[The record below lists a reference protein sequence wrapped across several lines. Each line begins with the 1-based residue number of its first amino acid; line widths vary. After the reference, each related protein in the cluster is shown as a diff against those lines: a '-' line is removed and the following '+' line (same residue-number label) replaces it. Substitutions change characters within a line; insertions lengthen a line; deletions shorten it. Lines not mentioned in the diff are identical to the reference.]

1 MKKNRLILLIFSIF
15 ITNVLYSQVVE
26 KIEEIPD
33 SLELKP
39 YYGLNF
45 GYNYN
50 YHSTDFRSLPGV
62 PSCCPQYKNGSGS
75 GFYLGGIF
83 DYPIN
88 YDMQITARVNYAEI
102 NGKFTV
108 YEQTPVLIDGKE
120 ETGEFEHYVDSK
132 FSLLGIEPLFT
143 YKPLTDLGVHAGFRF
158 GFLTSAS
165 YYQIEKISKPS
176 DRGTFIDGRTY
187 RNQSSGSLMD
197 SSNLTQYAFKIGVSY
212 KLPFNKQKSLFIV
225 PELFYTYNFSDLIK
239 DRKWQVHQFSIG
251 LSIKYRIPPPPPPPP
266 APPIAP
272 PDPELPPITKVPLFV
287 ADVDAI
293 EIDTNKKE
301 NKDFTLKIEDFV
313 SYNMRPLL
321 NYIFFDENSAE
332 IPNRYVLFTKDIA
345 SKFELA
351 QLSNLN
357 ALETYYYVLNIIG
370 KRLNENQ
377 GSTITLTG
385 TNQDIGDEK
394 GNITLSQNRAKAV
407 ADYFTNVWG
416 IAPERIKISARN
428 LPEQH
433 SRIDDAQGMQE
444 NRRVEITSSDASITE
459 PVFTVDTM
467 RVLNTAEI
475 KFIPKTLTEVGV
487 HSWDVEVKQKD
498 KTVYSQKGEGT
509 PPKNLTWEINQKTVP
524 KNEEDL
530 AYFITAMDSVGQVT
544 SSKIKRIPISKK
556 SIEMKRRT
564 GQSDKEYEY
573 YSLILF
579 DYGKSDLGR
588 EHKKVV
594 DFVKNRINDESKIYI
609 YGYTDTMGDEE
620 VNKRISDKRAIS
632 VLKRLNINS
641 NVTVEGKGESE
652 LLYDNTLPEGRF
664 YCRTVTIN
672 IETPVKNE

>member
-1 MKKNRLILLIFSIF
+1 MKKNRLILLILSVF
-15 ITNVLYSQVVE
+15 ITNVLNSQVVE
-26 KIEEIPD
+26 KIEEISD

-88 YDMQITARVNYAEI
+88 YDMQITARVNFTEI

-158 GFLTSAS
+158 GFWTSAS

-197 SSNLTQYAFKIGVSY
+197 SANFTQSAFKIGVSY

-287 ADVDAI
+287 VDVDAI

-345 SKFELA
+345 PKFELA

-377 GSTITLTG
+377 SSTITLTG
-385 TNQDIGDEK
+385 TNQDIGNEK
-394 GNITLSQNRAKAV
+394 GNIALSQNRAKAV

-498 KTVYSQKGEGT
+498 KTIYSQKGEGT

-524 KNEEDL
+524 KNEDDL

-594 DFVKNRINDESKIYI
+594 DFVKNRITDESKIYI
-609 YGYTDTMGDEE
+609 YGYTDTMGEEE

-652 LLYDNTLPEGRF
+652 LLYDNSLPEGRF

>member
-1 MKKNRLILLIFSIF
+1 MKKNRLILLILSVF
-15 ITNVLYSQVVE
+15 ITNVLNSQVVE
-26 KIEEIPD
+26 KIEEISD

-88 YDMQITARVNYAEI
+88 YDMQITARVNFTEI

-197 SSNLTQYAFKIGVSY
+197 SANFTQSAFKIGVSY

-345 SKFELA
+345 PKFELA

-385 TNQDIGDEK
+385 TNQDIGNEK
-394 GNITLSQNRAKAV
+394 GNIALSQNRAKAV

-498 KTVYSQKGEGT
+498 KTIYSQKGEGT

-524 KNEEDL
+524 KNEDDL

-594 DFVKNRINDESKIYI
+594 DFVKNRITDESKIYI
-609 YGYTDTMGDEE
+609 YGYTDTMGEEE

-641 NVTVEGKGESE
+641 NITVEGKGESE
-652 LLYDNTLPEGRF
+652 LLYDNSLPEGRF